1 MSLDNIKKNNHLP
14 NSKSQKFPT
23 IISLGSSLNI
33 KLILSLEQKQYESL
47 GINYNEI
54 KKAEDLVKL
63 YPTTLSSCSPIQ
75 LQKLSSLIE
84 LHSNNFLLNSLLF
97 INHSSPKKIPIKYI
111 IPFSPKFP
119 TELNFIYNI
128 IKSITEA
135 NHIYIEDANLLD
147 IKPKIIFNL
156 KLINQDVV
164 IEEKS
169 FIVSNENHFES
180 KNKDNSEENKN
191 NEINNINHIYEGDLY
206 KSLNFSF
213 NCDYFYSSIKELV
226 NCKKEDCNEVISF
239 IKKIQNRYPKMKI
252 CINYEEDFNQK
263 ENSIFF
269 QNLIELTDIFIFE
282 KKSVVEFYDKI
293 ISNEEQQN
301 ETDPK
306 TANIEAENKNNNLNI
321 NEDKII
327 EEIFLYK
334 IQQKREKEKPQIK
347 LGIFLNNL
355 EEIFLIEQ
363 NPKTETVI
371 NTITKAIKIIPQTVK
386 DSDIDDYKEL
396 INSKYSSIKSVYIG
410 SFLNH
415 LFKQIRQESFNIC
428 LKTASKCTIRY
439 LEILRFGLD
448 VPSVQKYFEIRV
460 PRPIKKKINKE
471 EIRNKQ
477 LESRFVLDCTNLNK
491 NKINTYN
498 SILDENCRN
507 FFNSRITLK
516 HLFKQGFINKKGML
530 IDPERKNQ
538 VLGFVK
544 NANGK
549 NNLIKKIKTLNV
561 INFRE
566 AVNIK
571 DNRIKKYININQN
584 NNKDLYKRE
593 FDSFQETQKS
603 GQYFTNT
610 NKIILP
616 KIKSKTNRNYGKHE
630 ENKKKENNNNYCYL
644 KKKNFDSE
652 K

>member
-1 MSLDNIKKNNHLP
+1 MSLDNIKRSNNIPNLKLP
-14 NSKSQKFPT
+14 RYPT

-54 KKAEDLVKL
+54 KKTEDLVKL
-63 YPTTLSSCSPIQ
+63 YPSPLSSCSPIQ
-75 LQKLSSLIE
+75 LQKLASLIE

-128 IKSITEA
+128 IKSITEV

-180 KNKDNSEENKN
+180 KNKDNTEENKN
-191 NEINNINHIYEGDLY
+191 NEINEINHIYEGDLY

-213 NCDYFYSSIKELV
+213 NCDYFYSSIKELL

-239 IKKIQNRYPKMKI
+239 IKKIQNRYPKMKV
-252 CINYEEDFNQK
+252 CINYEEDFSQK
-263 ENSIFF
+263 EDINFIK
-269 QNLIELTDIFIFE
+269 NLIELTDIFIFE
-282 KKSVVEFYDKI
+282 KKSVVDFYDKI
-293 ISNEEQQN
+293 ISNEDEQN
-301 ETDPK
+301 ENVEK
-306 TANIEAENKNNNLNI
+306 NEKKESENNNSNI

-327 EEIFLYK
+327 EEFFIYK
-334 IQQKREKEKPQIK
+334 LRQKREKEKPLMK
-347 LGIFLNNL
+347 LGIFMNNL

-363 NPKTETVI
+363 NPKTDTVI
-371 NTITKAIKIIPQTVK
+371 NTLTKGIKIIPQTVK
-386 DSDIDDYKEL
+386 DSDINDYNEIIK
-396 INSKYSSIKSVYIG
+396 SKYSSIKSVYIG

-428 LKTASKCTIRY
+428 LKTASKCTMRY
-439 LEILRFGLD
+439 LEILKFGLD
-448 VPSVQKYFEIRV
+448 VPSVQKYFEIKV
-460 PRPIKKKINKE
+460 PRPLKKKVNKE
-471 EIRNKQ
+471 EIRNRQ

-507 FFNSRITLK
+507 FFNSRITIK

-549 NNLIKKIKTLNV
+549 NNLIKKIRTLNV

-566 AVNIK
+566 AVNLK
-571 DNRIKKYININQN
+571 DNRIKKQVMINQM
-584 NNKDLYKRE
+584 NNKDLYKKD
-593 FDSFQETQKS
+593 FDSFQETHNS
-603 GQYFTNT
+603 GQYFVN

-630 ENKKKENNNNYCYL
+630 DNKKKENLNNLCYL
-644 KKKNFDSE
+644 RKKNLESE